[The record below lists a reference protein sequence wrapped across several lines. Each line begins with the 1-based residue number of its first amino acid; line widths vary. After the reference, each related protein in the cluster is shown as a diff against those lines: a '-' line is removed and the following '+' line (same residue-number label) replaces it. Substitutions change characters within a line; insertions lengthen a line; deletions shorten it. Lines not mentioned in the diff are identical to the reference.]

1 MPSSDNHLSF
11 SESRGNRLA
20 ARSVIHIYDL
30 STRQQEEYP
39 ISVKALMNL
48 TIKEELRMYSIIL
61 VVDLVVD
68 QLKHQ

>member
-11 SESRGNRLA
+11 SESRGNILA